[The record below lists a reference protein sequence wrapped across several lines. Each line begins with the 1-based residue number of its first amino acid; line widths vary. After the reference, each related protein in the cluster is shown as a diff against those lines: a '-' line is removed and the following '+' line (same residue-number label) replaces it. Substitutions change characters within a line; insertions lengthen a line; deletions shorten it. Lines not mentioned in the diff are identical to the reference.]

1 MRIST
6 KGRYAFT
13 VMLYLAKNYKNDTFL
28 SLNEIAKKENISIK
42 YLEKVMLNFK
52 NTDYLI
58 SARGLDGGYKLKYEP
73 KQYRI
78 SDILKIAEG
87 DISVVSC
94 INEGICDKKNN
105 CLTIPL
111 WTELNTIINNFLDSK
126 TLEDYI

>member
-73 KQYRI
+73 KQYKI

>member
-58 SARGLDGGYKLKYEP
+58 SARGLDGCYKLKYEP
-73 KQYRI
+73 
-78 SDILKIAEG
+78 
-87 DISVVSC
+87 
-94 INEGICDKKNN
+94 
-105 CLTIPL
+105 
-111 WTELNTIINNFLDSK
+111 
-126 TLEDYI
+126 